1 MRAVFAVLVTLL
13 ASTRIDPP
21 AESDHKLPAK
31 FAKRPFEKMSLTVGH
46 PNEGFQLRAKRLT
59 STRELHVRKSSR
71 DRAYGYPSLV
81 LMLHRSARDVA
92 KAAAGSV
99 LLIGDLSTKGGGPL
113 SGHRSHQS
121 GRDADVGFY
130 VTNLK
135 DRPISSK
142 EFVAF
147 DGDGNAKDGSG
158 VRFDDRRNWLLVE
171 SWVKDKRA
179 GLAHVFVSDPLRARL
194 LRFARAH
201 PRYAP
206 YVDEATALL
215 QQPENGEPHDDHFH
229 VRISCP
235 ENLVEICRNESRLDP
250 GMRAASTRR
259 DDVAPT
265 HRATAGADPSQ

>member
-1 MRAVFAVLVTLL
+1 MRSVLFAIMVLL
-13 ASTRIDPP
+13 ANTRPD
-21 AESDHKLPAK
+21 AREEFDHKLPVK
-31 FAKRPFEKMSLTVGH
+31 FAKRPFDKMSLSIGH

-59 STRELHVRKSSR
+59 SSRELQVRKSSR
-71 DRAYGYPSLV
+71 ERVYGYPSLV

-99 LLIGDLSTKGGGPL
+99 LLIGDLSAKSGGPL
-113 SGHRSHQS
+113 SGHHSHQS

-130 VTNLK
+130 VTNLE
-135 DRPISSK
+135 DRPVPSQ

-147 DGDGNAKDGSG
+147 DGEGKSKDGSG

-171 SWVKDKRA
+171 SWAKDRRA

-194 LRFARAH
+194 LRYARQH
-201 PRYAP
+201 PRHAP
-206 YVDEATALL
+206 FVDKAAALL

-235 ENLVEICRNESRLDP
+235 ENMVEICRNESR
-250 GMRAASTRR
+250 R
-259 DDVAPT
+259 
-265 HRATAGADPSQ
+265 

>member
-1 MRAVFAVLVTLL
+1 MRFPFAAVATLL
-13 ASTRIDPP
+13 ALTRPDPHTD
-21 AESDHKLPAK
+21 SDHKLPGRFSK
-31 FAKRPFEKMSLTVGH
+31 SPFDKVSLTIGH
-46 PNEGFQLRAKRLT
+46 PNEGFQLRAKRLAG
-59 STRELHVRKSSR
+59 SRELHVRKSSR
-71 DRAYGYPSLV
+71 DRVYGYPSLV

-99 LLIGDLSTKGGGPL
+99 LLIGDLSMKDGGPL
-113 SGHRSHQS
+113 SGHHSHQS

-135 DRPISSK
+135 ERPIPSK

-147 DGDGNAKDGSG
+147 DGDGKAKDGSG

-171 SWVKDKRA
+171 SWVKDRRA

-194 LRFARAH
+194 LRFAREH
-201 PRYAP
+201 PRHALYAEKAA
-206 YVDEATALL
+206 VLL

-235 ENLVEICRNESRLDP
+235 ENLIEICRNESRL
-250 GMRAASTRR
+250 
-259 DDVAPT
+259 
-265 HRATAGADPSQ
+265 

>member
-1 MRAVFAVLVTLL
+1 MRPIAAALVTLL
-13 ASTRIDPP
+13 ALARPEPSGEALP
-21 AESDHKLPAK
+21 KLPGK
-31 FAKRPFEKMSLTVGH
+31 FSNRPFDKMSLTIGH
-46 PNEGFQLRAKRLT
+46 PNEGYQLRAKKLT
-59 STRELHVRKSSR
+59 STPELQVRKSSR

-99 LLIGDLSTKGGGPL
+99 LLVGDLSMKGGGFL
-113 SGHRSHQS
+113 NGHRSHQS

-130 VTNLK
+130 VTNLR
-135 DRPISSK
+135 DRAVASQ

-147 DGDGNAKDGSG
+147 DGDGKSKDGSA

-171 SWVKDKRA
+171 SWVKDRRA

-194 LRFARAH
+194 LRYARAH

-206 YVDEATALL
+206 YADKAAALL
-215 QQPENGEPHDDHFH
+215 EQPENGEPHDDHFH

-235 ENLVEICRNESRLDP
+235 ENLTEVCRNESRL
-250 GMRAASTRR
+250 
-259 DDVAPT
+259 
-265 HRATAGADPSQ
+265 

>member
-1 MRAVFAVLVTLL
+1 VLGAIVTLL
-13 ASTRIDPP
+13 ALARPEMSL
-21 AESDHKLPAK
+21 ESDHKLPGK
-31 FAKRPFEKMSLTVGH
+31 FSKHPFAKMSLTVGH

-59 STRELHVRKSSR
+59 STRELRVRKSSR

-92 KAAAGSV
+92 KAASGSV
-99 LLIGDLSTKGGGPL
+99 LLVGDLSTQTGGPL
-113 SGHRSHQS
+113 SGHHSHQS

-135 DRPISSK
+135 DRPIPWS

-147 DGDGNAKDGSG
+147 DGEGQAQDGSG

-171 SWVKDKRA
+171 SWVKDRRA

-194 LRFARAH
+194 LRFARQH

-206 YVDEATALL
+206 YADKAAVLL

-235 ENLVEICRNESRLDP
+235 ENLTEICRNESRL
-250 GMRAASTRR
+250 
-259 DDVAPT
+259 
-265 HRATAGADPSQ
+265 

>member
-1 MRAVFAVLVTLL
+1 MRSVLSRLVTLL
-13 ASTRIDPP
+13 ALTRPYPHAD
-21 AESDHKLPAK
+21 SDHKLPAK
-31 FAKRPFEKMSLTVGH
+31 FSNRPFDKISLTVGH
-46 PNEGFQLRAKRLT
+46 PNEGYQLRAKRLT
-59 STRELHVRKSSR
+59 SARELLVRKSSH

-92 KAAAGSV
+92 KAASGSV
-99 LLIGDLSTKGGGPL
+99 LLIGDLSTKDGGPL

-130 VTNLK
+130 VTNLEG
-135 DRPISSK
+135 RPIPWK

-147 DGDGNAKDGSG
+147 DGDGKAKEGSS

-171 SWVKDKRA
+171 SWVKDRRA

-194 LRFARAH
+194 LRFAREH
-201 PRYAP
+201 PRHAP
-206 YVDEATALL
+206 YVDKAAALL

-235 ENLVEICRNESRLDP
+235 ENLIEICRNESRL
-250 GMRAASTRR
+250 
-259 DDVAPT
+259 
-265 HRATAGADPSQ
+265 